1 MSMMVG
7 NLNSNMNIFAR
18 ASELV
23 SGSELEQVSQQLL
36 AAAPSV
42 KSAETVAPKLNLVKA
57 DSGLKVF
64 GAESN
69 LDAQTVKNLS
79 GYNVNLS
86 STALSAIEALKV
98 QAAKAQIVNMP
109 QVMDGKVNV
118 KPEVSQFN
126 DVKSVFSTA
135 NRSVAAANNVKSSFV
150 F

>member
-18 ASELV
+18 AGELV

-36 AAAPSV
+36 SSAPSV
-42 KSAETVAPKLNLVKA
+42 KLAETESPKLNLFKA
-57 DSGLKVF
+57 DNGLKVF

-86 STALSAIEALKV
+86 NTAISAIEALKV
-98 QAAKAQIVNMP
+98 QAAKAQAVNMP
-109 QVMDGKVNV
+109 QVMDGRVYV

-126 DVKSVFSTA
+126 DVKSVFSTS
-135 NRSVAAANNVKSSFV
+135 NRSVASTNNVKSSFV